1 MNYSDRV
8 LFELERL
15 ENFSDKYKT
24 ELRFLSKRIR
34 RDIWKDGND
43 FVLAGILKS
52 LNDSLEAKYPD
63 RAACTVDTVLD
74 YTHTL
79 GKYNIFINPKLDAG
93 YYDKL
98 IDAILLEN
106 AKAIID
112 EKWKNINISSDGSR
126 TFLETFGEVFTQSI
140 ELRKEEFFRPLRKSD
155 ILCRVVSGWGHD
167 TDRFIPWPNKAQ
179 NRWNPPGRTY
189 LYLSFAESWQKYN
202 ADLSVSEYVCL
213 EEFRAKNGER
223 YSFCLFE
230 MAKEGNILD
239 LSYNDIDLGAFRRKL
254 DNYKRGLEKVIFSE
268 IISDPKKVERY
279 RRSGKELKRAIKQKS
294 ESMVDHQVIA
304 DAVTKQYLKMVCN
317 CIYKKVDEK
326 DDDKKEE
333 AYKSFHILSE
343 YLESRGVTGIIYP
356 CTRTNKVVGKN
367 VVLFNIHDATP
378 IEGSIREIIY

>member
-1 MNYSDRV
+1 MDYSDRV

-15 ENFSDKYKT
+15 ENICDRYKT

-43 FVLAGILKS
+43 YVLARILKS
-52 LNDSLEAKYPD
+52 LNDSLEETYPD
-63 RAACTVDTVLD
+63 KADCTVDTVLD

-93 YYDKL
+93 YYEKL
-98 IDAILLEN
+98 IDDILLEN
-106 AKAIID
+106 AKVIID
-112 EKWKNINISSDGSR
+112 EKWKNINASSDGSR

-140 ELRKEEFFRPLRKSD
+140 ELRKEEFFRPLQKSD
-155 ILCRVVSGWGHD
+155 ILCRVVDGWGHD

-189 LYLSFAESWQKYN
+189 LYLSFAESLQEYN
-202 ADLSVSEYVCL
+202 AELSISEYVCL
-213 EEFRAKNGER
+213 EEFRAKKGEK

-230 MAKEGNILD
+230 KAKEGNILD

-254 DNYKRGLEKVIFSE
+254 DNYKHGLEKVIFSE

-279 RRSGKELKRAIKQKS
+279 RKNGRELKQAIKQKS
-294 ESMVDHQVIA
+294 ESMVDHQIIA

-326 DDDKKEE
+326 DDDKKH
-333 AYKSFHILSE
+333 SGDM
-343 YLESRGVTGIIYP
+343 SRT
-356 CTRTNKVVGKN
+356 
-367 VVLFNIHDATP
+367 F
-378 IEGSIREIIY
+378 

>member
-1 MNYSDRV
+1 MDYSDRV

-15 ENFSDKYKT
+15 ENFCDRYKA
-24 ELRFLSKRIR
+24 ELLFLSKRIR
-34 RDIWKDGND
+34 RDVWKDGNGY
-43 FVLAGILKS
+43 VLAGILKS
-52 LNDSLEAKYPD
+52 LNDSLEETYPD
-63 RAACTVDTVLD
+63 KADCTIDTVLD

-93 YYDKL
+93 YYEKL
-98 IDAILLEN
+98 IDDILLEN
-106 AKAIID
+106 AKVIID
-112 EKWKNINISSDGSR
+112 EKWKNINTSSDGSR
-126 TFLETFGEVFTQSI
+126 TFLETFGEIFTQSI

-155 ILCRVVSGWGHD
+155 ILCRVVDGWGHD

-189 LYLSFAESWQKYN
+189 LYLSFAESLQAYN
-202 ADLSVSEYVCL
+202 ADFSISEYVCL
-213 EEFRAKNGER
+213 EEFRAKKGEKH
-223 YSFCLFE
+223 SFCLFE

-254 DNYKRGLEKVIFSE
+254 DNYKHGLEKVIFSE
-268 IISDPKKVERY
+268 IISDPKKVEKY
-279 RRSGKELKRAIKQKS
+279 RRNGKELEKAIKQKS
-294 ESMVDHQVIA
+294 ESMVNHQVIA

-333 AYKSFHILSE
+333 AYRSFHILSE

-378 IEGSIREIIY
+378 IDGSIREIIY

>member
-15 ENFSDKYKT
+15 ENFCDKYKT

-34 RDIWKDGND
+34 RDVWKDGND
-43 FVLAGILKS
+43 SALAGILKS
-52 LNDSLEAKYPD
+52 LNDSLEETYPD
-63 RAACTVDTVLD
+63 RASCTIDTVLD

-93 YYDKL
+93 YYEKL
-98 IDAILLEN
+98 IDGILLEN
-106 AKAIID
+106 AKVIID
-112 EKWKNINISSDGSR
+112 KKWENVNASSDGSR
-126 TFLETFGEVFTQSI
+126 TFLETFGEVFAQCI
-140 ELRKEEFFRPLRKSD
+140 VRKEEFFRPLKKSD
-155 ILCRVVSGWGHD
+155 ILCRAVKGWGYN

-189 LYLSFAESWQKYN
+189 LYLSFAESLQKYN

-213 EEFRAKNGER
+213 EECRAKKGEK

-239 LSYNDIDLGAFRRKL
+239 LSYNDIDLGTIRRSLDDYKYVLENQIFADLISDSRKVEKYKRNDRKL
-254 DNYKRGLEKVIFSE
+254 
-268 IISDPKKVERY
+268 
-279 RRSGKELKRAIKQKS
+279 KETIKQKS
-294 ESMVDHQVIA
+294 ESMVDHKVIA
-304 DAVTKQYLKMVCN
+304 DAVAKQYLKMVCN
-317 CIYKKVDEK
+317 CIYKKVDED
-326 DDDKKEE
+326 DDDKKEA
-333 AYKSFHILSE
+333 AYRSFHILSE
-343 YLESRGVTGIIYP
+343 YLESKGVTGIIYP

-378 IEGSIREIIY
+378 IEGSIREIVVY

>member
-1 MNYSDRV
+1 MDYSDRV

-15 ENFSDKYKT
+15 ENFCDRYKT
-24 ELRFLSKRIR
+24 ELRVLSKRIR

-43 FVLAGILKS
+43 YVLAGILKS
-52 LNDSLEAKYPD
+52 LNDSLEAQYPD
-63 RAACTVDTVLD
+63 RTACTVDTVLD

-93 YYDKL
+93 YYEKL
-98 IDAILLEN
+98 IDDILLEN
-106 AKAIID
+106 AKVIID
-112 EKWKNINISSDGSR
+112 EKWKNVNTSSDGSR

-140 ELRKEEFFRPLRKSD
+140 ELRKEEFFRPLKKSD
-155 ILCRVVSGWGHD
+155 ILCRVVDGWGHD

-189 LYLSFAESWQKYN
+189 LYLSFAESLQAYN
-202 ADLSVSEYVCL
+202 ADFSISEYVCL
-213 EEFRAKNGER
+213 EEFRAKKGEK

-230 MAKEGNILD
+230 TAKEGNILD
-239 LSYNDIDLGAFRRKL
+239 LSYNDIDLGVYRRKL
-254 DNYKRGLEKVIFSE
+254 DNYKHGLEKVIFSE

-279 RRSGKELKRAIKQKS
+279 RRSGKELEKAIKQKS
-294 ESMVDHQVIA
+294 EGMVDHQVIA

-333 AYKSFHILSE
+333 AYRSFHILSE

-356 CTRTNKVVGKN
+356 CTRTNKVIGKN

-378 IEGSIREIIY
+378 IDGSIREIIY